1 MLSLTTRRLTSTDV
15 AVFRAIRSEGLVDDA
30 ASFRISVM
38 DDDSVSL
45 EGWRLRLER
54 DFVVAVETEGRILG
68 IGGFARIAGTKTE
81 HKGLIWGMYVRPA
94 ARGTGAADHIMTTL
108 LAHAATTVWQVQ
120 LTVVAAN
127 RRAVRFYERHGFES
141 YGIEPSSIRM
151 DDGSFIDEALMW
163 RRV

>member
-1 MLSLTTRRLTSTDV
+1 MSAFTTRRLTAADLAAYRTV
-15 AVFRAIRSEGLVDDA
+15 RNEGLTNDSG
-30 ASFRISVM
+30 SFRISVA
-38 DDDSVSL
+38 DDDAQGEAV
-45 EGWRLRLER
+45 WKKRLDE
-54 DFVVAVETEGRILG
+54 DYVVAVEDGGRILG
-68 IGGFARIAGTKTE
+68 IGGFSRMSGTKAD